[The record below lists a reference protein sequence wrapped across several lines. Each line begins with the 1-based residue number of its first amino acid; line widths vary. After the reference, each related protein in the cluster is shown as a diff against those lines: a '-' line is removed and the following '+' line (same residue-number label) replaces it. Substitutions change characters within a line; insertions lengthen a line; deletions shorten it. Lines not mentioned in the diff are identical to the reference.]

1 MTTKG
6 CISYIVINGTIQLFM
21 ARSTIPIVSPASGE
35 IHLQI
40 FQQHLPSN
48 LPPHIWRSHDE
59 IPSVAYEGDTPWKA
73 KFLTRNSKREE
84 KHRSAVLRRP
94 VLLGWPHDAVKN
106 TSLKYDRLAGPSSEV
121 QFYRWLPLSIF
132 LNKWVSVDSCI
143 VLLTFLNCR
152 SFHLERRRHWYI
164 WINLLN
170 LL

>member
-1 MTTKG
+1 MLRFPT
-6 CISYIVINGTIQLFM
+6 VVMEVVEFPRQ
-21 ARSTIPIVSPASGE
+21 STNSIVSPGFRE

-40 FQQHLPSN
+40 FHQHLPPPLVGIFYVVVINFLIPKIICGVSGWHTFESRVLNPN
-48 LPPHIWRSHDE
+48 L
-59 IPSVAYEGDTPWKA
+59 
-73 KFLTRNSKREE
+73 LEE
-84 KHRSAVLRRP
+84 RKHRSAVLRRP